1 MINVHRRT
9 PQEPK
14 MSTAGKWGAA
24 ASAGAGNFLEQLGV
38 EKEKE
43 AQKMQLQKENEAIKR
58 EFDFDISG
66 VYDPK
71 QRQQIVASK
80 LKGEGAKGEREREE
94 SLHDYEAA
102 ADTVNRMRE
111 IRKKGNLGRGSSVFG
126 YFGGETAKHRGEYQ
140 TLGNSLIQIA
150 STIPIRNRE
159 EFKKLAGSIGDPDIT
174 DAEAEGILN
183 GLEKIINDSVE
194 KFGGTEK
201 GQVKEKRPP
210 LGSFKR

>member
-1 MINVHRRT
+1 MTIIL
-9 PQEPK
+9 PK
-14 MSTAGKWGAA
+14 RSSFGEEFGSAFGGGFGKGMV
-24 ASAGAGNFLEQLGV
+24 SGLESR
-38 EKEKE
+38 KEKS
-43 AQKMQLQKENEAIKR
+43 AQEEENKSLEENYGIKLR
-58 EFDFDISG
+58 G
-66 VYDPK
+66 VSDPK
-71 QRQQIVASK
+71 QRQQIVAAK
-80 LKGEGAKGEREREE
+80 LQGKDAKGEQEREE

-111 IRKKGNLGRGSSVFG
+111 IRKKGNLGRGSSIFG